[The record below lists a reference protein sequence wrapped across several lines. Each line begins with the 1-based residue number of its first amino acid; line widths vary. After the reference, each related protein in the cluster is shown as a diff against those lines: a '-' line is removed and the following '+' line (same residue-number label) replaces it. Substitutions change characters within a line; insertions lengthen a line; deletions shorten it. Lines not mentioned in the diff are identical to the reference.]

1 MIAYYVL
8 FLNSGDVEGG
18 DEEFTLMFGPCSS
31 FRYIH
36 DARSWYISCIKIIFT
51 TFIIFAARVRN

>member
-18 DEEFTLMFGPCSS
+18 DEEFPLLFGPCSS

-36 DARSWYISCIKIIFT
+36 DARSWYISCINIIFT